1 MVILLHFVYQ
11 GLHQK
16 LKTESINKSLKKEED
31 SESET
36 AADQERK
43 AVFVDHNSHSF
54 LHPRTKM
61 LNVGL
66 VKLVPQETDV
76 ALKLLQIPRVPP
88 LQKNIKSNTIVYKQF
103 LALEPAL

>member
-1 MVILLHFVYQ
+1 MTSN
-11 GLHQK
+11 
-16 LKTESINKSLKKEED
+16 LKVQLVFSELSI
-31 SESET
+31 
-36 AADQERK
+36 R
-43 AVFVDHNSHSF
+43 VDHNSHSF